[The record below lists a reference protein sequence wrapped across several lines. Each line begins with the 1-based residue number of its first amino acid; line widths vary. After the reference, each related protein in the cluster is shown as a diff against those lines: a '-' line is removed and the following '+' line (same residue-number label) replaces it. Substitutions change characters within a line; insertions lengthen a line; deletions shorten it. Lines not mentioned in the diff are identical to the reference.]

1 MENRLS
7 TDSTAATYKTQ
18 SAKIAVDKPF
28 SIEVVAGMPTTVTV
42 LPTRRA
48 KNSVLANENWTLS
61 LAGAW
66 QITSTSTRETNAGA

>member
-28 SIEVVAGMPTTVTV
+28 SIEVVAGMPTHGHGIAHTPSEKFG
-42 LPTRRA
+42 L
-48 KNSVLANENWTLS
+48 
-61 LAGAW
+61 G
-66 QITSTSTRETNAGA
+66 Q

>member
-28 SIEVVAGMPTTVTV
+28 SIEVVAGMPTHAHGIAHTPSEKFG
-42 LPTRRA
+42 L
-48 KNSVLANENWTLS
+48 
-61 LAGAW
+61 G
-66 QITSTSTRETNAGA
+66 Q